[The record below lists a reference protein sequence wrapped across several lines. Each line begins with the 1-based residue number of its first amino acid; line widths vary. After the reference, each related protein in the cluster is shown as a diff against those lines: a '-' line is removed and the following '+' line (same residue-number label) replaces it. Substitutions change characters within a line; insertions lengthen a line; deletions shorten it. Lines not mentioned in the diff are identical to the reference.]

1 MNKYLKITEMM
12 RKKFDTRDNSGWRKK
27 LYRIIFYTD
36 TLWGKTF
43 DVVLLI
49 IIILS
54 IIAVMLESVVE
65 ISTQYGNQL
74 RIIEW
79 LFTFL
84 FTLEYLLRIVT
95 FPKPLKYIFSFLGI
109 IDFLAIT
116 PTFFGIFFKGS
127 QALIVIRSIRL
138 IRIFRIFKL
147 ARYLSEASMILKA
160 LKHSTPKI
168 TVFLVGVISMTI
180 ILGTLMYLFEGSH
193 QGGFT
198 SIPKS
203 VYWAIVTL
211 TTVGYGDITP
221 QTFMGQ
227 VISSLIMILGYGI
240 IAVPTGIVSG
250 EFIQVSRTKKES
262 RPQACSV
269 CGEKEHDSDANYCK
283 KCGTEIKGS

>member
-1 MNKYLKITEMM
+1 MM
-12 RKKFDTRDNSGWRKK
+12 KKKFDNSEHHGWRKK

-36 TLWGKTF
+36 TFWGKTF

-54 IIAVMLESVVE
+54 IIAVMLESVVQ
-65 ISTQYGNQL
+65 ISAEYGNQL

-79 LFTFL
+79 IFTGL
-84 FTLEYLLRIVT
+84 FTLEYILRILT
-95 FPKPLKYIFSFLGI
+95 SPKPLKYIFSFLGI

-116 PTFFGIFFKGS
+116 PTFLGIFFKGS

-147 ARYLSEASMILKA
+147 ARYLSEASLILRA

-168 TVFLVGVISMTI
+168 TVFLVGVVSMTI
-180 ILGTLMYLFEGSH
+180 ILGTLMYLFEGSQ

-250 EFIQVSRTKKES
+250 EFIQVSRTKTES
-262 RPQACSV
+262 GQRVCIA
-269 CGEKEHDSDANYCK
+269 CGEKNHASDANYCK
-283 KCGTEIKGS
+283 KCGVEIKTQ

>member
-1 MNKYLKITEMM
+1 MTKNIETRKYA
-12 RKKFDTRDNSGWRKK
+12 GWRKK
-27 LYRIIFYTD
+27 LYRIIFFTD
-36 TLWGKTF
+36 TFWGKTF
-43 DVVLLI
+43 DIVLLI

-54 IIAVMLESVVE
+54 IVAVMLESVSE
-65 ISTQYGNQL
+65 ISVQYGEKL

-84 FTLEYLLRIVT
+84 FTIEYLLRIIT
-95 FPKPLKYIFSFLGI
+95 SPKPMKYIFSFLGI

-116 PTFFGIFFKGS
+116 PTFLGVFLKGS
-127 QALIVIRSIRL
+127 HALIVIRSIRL

-160 LKHSTPKI
+160 LRHSTPKI
-168 TVFLVGVISMTI
+168 TVFLVGVVSMTI
-180 ILGTLMYLFEGSH
+180 ILGTLMYLFEGSQH
-193 QGGFT
+193 GGFT

-221 QTFMGQ
+221 QTLMGQ
-227 VISSLIMILGYGI
+227 IISSLIMILGYGI

-250 EFIQVSRTKKES
+250 EFIQVSRTTKES
-262 RPQACSV
+262 GRVECPA
-269 CGEKEHDSDANYCK
+269 CGEKDHAPDAHYCK
-283 KCGTEIKGS
+283 KCGHEIKTP

>member
-1 MNKYLKITEMM
+1 MIKNTDDL
-12 RKKFDTRDNSGWRKK
+12 NHPGWRKK
-27 LYRIIFYTD
+27 LYRIIFFTD
-36 TLWGKTF
+36 TVWGKAF
-43 DVVLLI
+43 DIVLLV

-54 IIAVMLESVVE
+54 IIAVMLESVGE
-65 ISTQYGNQL
+65 ISAQYGNEL

-79 LFTFL
+79 LFTIL
-84 FTLEYLLRIVT
+84 FTIEYILRIIT
-95 FPKPLKYIFSFLGI
+95 SPKPFKYIFSFLGI
-109 IDFLAIT
+109 IDFMAIT
-116 PTFFGIFFKGS
+116 PTFLRIFFTGS

-168 TVFLVGVISMTI
+168 TVFLVGVISLTI

-227 VISSLIMILGYGI
+227 VISSIIMILGYGI

-250 EFIQVSRTKKES
+250 EFIQITRSKKDTVK
-262 RPQACSV
+262 RICTV
-269 CGEKEHDSDANYCK
+269 CGERNHEPDANYCR
-283 KCGTEIKGS
+283 KCGSELKSI

>member
-1 MNKYLKITEMM
+1 MRIKNTEN
-12 RKKFDTRDNSGWRKK
+12 RDYRGWRKN

-36 TLWGKTF
+36 TFWGKTF
-43 DVVLLI
+43 DIVLLI
-49 IIILS
+49 VIILS
-54 IIAVMLESVVE
+54 IIAVMLESVIE
-65 ISTQYGNQL
+65 ISAKYGDQL

-79 LFTFL
+79 LFTLL
-84 FTLEYLLRIVT
+84 FMLEYLLRIIT
-95 FPKPLKYIFSFLGI
+95 SPKPMKYIFSFLGI
-109 IDFLAIT
+109 IDFLAMM
-116 PTFFGIFFKGS
+116 PTFLGIFFKGS

-147 ARYLSEASMILKA
+147 ARYLNEASMIVSA
-160 LKHSTPKI
+160 MKHSTPKI
-168 TVFLVGVISMTI
+168 TVFLVGVLSLTI
-180 ILGTLMYLFEGSH
+180 ILGTLMYLFEGSQ

-227 VISSLIMILGYGI
+227 IISSLIMILGYGI

-250 EFIQVSRTKKES
+250 EFIQVSRLKKES
-262 RPQACSV
+262 VKIECPV
-269 CGEKEHDSDANYCK
+269 CGIKDHDPHANYCRI
-283 KCGTEIKGS
+283 CGSELKSQ